1 MRAGR
6 GSRISK
12 GIRKRSM
19 LRTREQAGIIGGHG
33 EVGTT
38 IGLLE
43 FYIDTDGTWVK
54 VYGTQGGMKS
64 KNTDSRLG
72 SF

>member
-1 MRAGR
+1 
-6 GSRISK
+6 
-12 GIRKRSM
+12 M

>member
-1 MRAGR
+1 
-6 GSRISK
+6 
-12 GIRKRSM
+12 M
-19 LRTREQAGIIGGHG
+19 LRTREQAGIISGHG

-43 FYIDTDGTWVK
+43 FYIDTDGGMSQGLWNP
-54 VYGTQGGMKS
+54 GGMS
-64 KNTDSRLG
+64 SNNTDSRLG